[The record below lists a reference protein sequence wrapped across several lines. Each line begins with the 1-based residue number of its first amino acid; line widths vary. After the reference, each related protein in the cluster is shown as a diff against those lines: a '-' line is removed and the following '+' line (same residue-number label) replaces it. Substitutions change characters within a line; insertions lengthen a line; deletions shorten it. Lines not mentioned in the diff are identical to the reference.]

1 MSNDEPI
8 RLSYEELN
16 SEENIRREQEMTAS
30 KSVSKQRTI
39 GNAPTGS
46 GASSLKE
53 ALFLAI
59 AGLMGGLISFLLNKG
74 LSKML
79 PDMSTTTSNIS
90 FTLIM
95 AASIATLI
103 SMVDAI
109 STRSSKKVFMALG
122 LALPISLI
130 AGLIFGAIANA
141 YYSNAQE
148 DLFARA
154 FDLMQNQQFT
164 AEEAGAWLQS
174 HNHLPRG
181 LAWLFVG
188 ISGGITAGLV
198 SKSAKRLAV
207 TSVGGAVGGFI
218 GGFVFDYM
226 PGEAIAQ
233 AAGMSITGLLVGA
246 GMAVLEQATKNRWIE
261 VTQGGLAGKQFIIYK
276 QDLVI
281 GSSPQADITLI
292 KDPGI
297 PPLALRLSYSG
308 NNTNAVALQPG
319 AIVIDGREDSTWSL
333 QSGSVIQIADTVLVF
348 REKSGNS
355 VPVGGINRA
364 L

>member
-16 SEENIRREQEMTAS
+16 SQENILREQEMSAA
-30 KSVSKQRTI
+30 KSVSKQRTV
-39 GNAPTGS
+39 GSAPTGS
-46 GASSLKE
+46 GASSFKE
-53 ALFLAI
+53 AFLLAF
-59 AGLMGGLISFLLNKG
+59 AGLVGGLLSFLLNKV
-74 LSKML
+74 LDKFM
-79 PDMSTTTSNIS
+79 PDMSTTASNIS

-103 SMVDAI
+103 SIVDAI
-109 STRSSKKVFMALG
+109 STRSSKKVLMALG
-122 LALPISLI
+122 LALPISL
-130 AGLIFGAIANA
+130 ASGLIFGAIANA

-148 DLFARA
+148 DLYSRA
-154 FDLMQNQQFT
+154 YALVQGGQYTIQ
-164 AEEAGAWLQS
+164 EAFSWIQS

-181 LAWLFVG
+181 IAWLFVG
-188 ISGGITAGLV
+188 IAGGVTAGLV

-207 TSVGGAVGGFI
+207 TSIGGAIGGFI

-226 PGEAIAQ
+226 PGEAVAQ

-308 NNTNAVALQPG
+308 NLTNAVALQPG
-319 AIVIDGREDSTWSL
+319 AILIDGREDSTWVL

-348 REKSGNS
+348 REKSGS
-355 VPVGGINRA
+355 AIPVGGINRN